1 MGVGV
6 GKQSREVA
14 RLPGTP
20 TPPHTPPTLADEHR
34 RLAACQPTQR
44 PALGQAHSGLA
55 GYPMAAHRGPTK
67 PGLSKPVSRARRG
80 VERRRRGPDLLEGE
94 SCTALWTHGKP

>member
-20 TPPHTPPTLADEHR
+20 TPPHTPPHWPMSIDGLLSASPHS
-34 RLAACQPTQR
+34 AR
-44 PALGQAHSGLA
+44 PWDRHA
-55 GYPMAAHRGPTK
+55 
-67 PGLSKPVSRARRG
+67 
-80 VERRRRGPDLLEGE
+80 
-94 SCTALWTHGKP
+94 